1 MFVDFD
7 TDPPSP
13 PREHPW
19 NTSVVNS
26 SWRYQNF
33 RENPELIAQVLED
46 FKPFAHYQAVHT
58 FYDLVR
64 WVNGDGSPFES
75 NDCGLRPPKRDDA
88 PPPMIPFD
96 SPIGIHGRFAF
107 FFRDLKVNSQSDAV
121 DWLIGILH
129 AGLRDNV
136 PFFPAVLT
144 IGRWPHWFTAIETA
158 GTVVELKF
166 WA

>member
-75 NDCGLRPPKRDDA
+75 NDCGLRPPKRDRAGSGKLDR
-88 PPPMIPFD
+88 
-96 SPIGIHGRFAF
+96 GISGF
-107 FFRDLKVNSQSDAV
+107 SD
-121 DWLIGILH
+121 
-129 AGLRDNV
+129 
-136 PFFPAVLT
+136 
-144 IGRWPHWFTAIETA
+144 
-158 GTVVELKF
+158 
-166 WA
+166 